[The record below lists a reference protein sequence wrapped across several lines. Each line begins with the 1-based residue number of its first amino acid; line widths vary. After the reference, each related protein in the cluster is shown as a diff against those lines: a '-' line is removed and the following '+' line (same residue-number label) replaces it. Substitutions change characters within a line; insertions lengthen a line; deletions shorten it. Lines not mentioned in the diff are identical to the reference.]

1 MKINYRD
8 VREPHWS
15 SSEHSSINCQVF
27 FEHLGH
33 EVPFTASPVDSEPHG
48 REIFKRCVS
57 GKFGAVA
64 PAKFDAPALAPEE
77 LQPPVLPVGWHDI
90 HEFLEEANRENA
102 SGTERG
108 LVLVWASMVD
118 EMLCR
123 LLEQF
128 LVDSTITKDMLRGG
142 SGPLS
147 AFSART
153 KAAFSLGLI
162 SKDELQAIE
171 VVRSVRNSFAHKL
184 GISLADT
191 SLHDKCKGLYQKTY
205 NDNYTFDAKHYY
217 SAACTRLLMI
227 LSGRIA
233 SITQNCRIERTDPR
247 PIYDR

>member
-1 MKINYRD
+1 MIYGGYTNYQNQMTMKINYRD

-15 SSEHSSINCQVF
+15 SSECSSINCQGF
-27 FEHLGH
+27 FEHLGY
-33 EVPFTASPVDSEPHG
+33 EVPFTASPLDSELHG
-48 REIFKRCVS
+48 REIFERCLS
-57 GKFGAVA
+57 GEFGAVA
-64 PAKFDAPALAPEE
+64 SAKLDAPALVHEE
-77 LQPPVLPVGWHDI
+77 LQPPVLPVGWHGI
-90 HEFLEEANRENA
+90 HEFPEEANRENA

-128 LVDSTITKDMLRGG
+128 LVENTITKDMLRVG

-171 VVRSVRNSFAHKL
+171 VVRAVRNSFAHKL
-184 GISLADT
+184 GKQL
-191 SLHDKCKGLYQKTY
+191 
-205 NDNYTFDAKHYY
+205 
-217 SAACTRLLMI
+217 
-227 LSGRIA
+227 
-233 SITQNCRIERTDPR
+233 P
-247 PIYDR
+247 P

>member
-1 MKINYRD
+1 MKVNYRD

-15 SSEHSSINCQVF
+15 SSECSSINCQVF
-27 FEHLGH
+27 FEHLGQ
-33 EVPFTASPVDSEPHG
+33 EVPFTASPLDSEPHG
-48 REIFKRCVS
+48 REIFERCVS
-57 GKFGAVA
+57 GEFGAVA
-64 PAKFDAPALAPEE
+64 PPKLDAPAPVHEE
-77 LQPPVLPVGWHDI
+77 LHPPAFPTGWHDI
-90 HEFLEEANRENA
+90 HDFLEEANRENA

-128 LVDSTITKDMLRGG
+128 LVESPITKEMLRGG

-162 SKDELQAIE
+162 AKDELQAIE
-171 VVRSVRNSFAHKL
+171 MVRAVRNSFAHKL

-191 SLHDKCKGLYQKTY
+191 SLHDKCKDLYRKTY
-205 NDNYTFDAKHYY
+205 NDDSTFDAKHYY

-227 LSGRIA
+227 LCSRIA
-233 SITQNCRIERTDPR
+233 SIAQDHRLECTDQR
-247 PIYDR
+247 PVYDR

>member
-8 VREPHWS
+8 VRDPQWS
-15 SSEHSSINCQVF
+15 SSERSSINCQVF

-33 EVPFTASPVDSEPHG
+33 EVPFTASPLDSEPYG
-48 REIFKRCVS
+48 REIFERCVS
-57 GKFGAVA
+57 GEFGAVA
-64 PAKFDAPALAPEE
+64 AEELNASALIPEE
-77 LQPPVLPVGWHDI
+77 LQPPVLPVGWHNI

-128 LVDSTITKDMLRGG
+128 LVESTITEDTLRGG

-153 KAAFSLGLI
+153 KVAFSLGLI
-162 SKDELQAIE
+162 SKDELQVINL
-171 VVRSVRNSFAHKL
+171 VRSIRNNFAHKL

-191 SLHDKCKGLYQKTY
+191 CLHDKCKGLYQKTY

-233 SITQNCRIERTDPR
+233 SIAQNRRQEYTDSR

>member
-1 MKINYRD
+1 MKVTYRY

-15 SSEHSSINCQVF
+15 NDERSSINCHVF
-27 FEHLGH
+27 FENLGL
-33 EVPFTASPVDSEPHG
+33 EVPFTASPLDSEPHG
-48 REIFKRCVS
+48 REIFERCVS
-57 GKFGAVA
+57 GEFGAVA
-64 PAKFDAPALAPEE
+64 PPKHDAPAHEE
-77 LQPPVLPVGWHDI
+77 LPPSDLPTGWHDI
-90 HEFLEEANRENA
+90 REFLDEANRENA

-123 LLEQF
+123 LLEKF
-128 LVDSTITKDMLRGG
+128 LVESPITKEMLRGG

-162 SKDELQAIE
+162 VKDELQAIE
-171 VVRSVRNSFAHKL
+171 LVRAIRNSFAHKL

-191 SLHDKCKGLYQKTY
+191 SLRDKCKDLYRKTL

-217 SAACTRLLMI
+217 SAACSRLLMI
-227 LSGRIA
+227 LS
-233 SITQNCRIERTDPR
+233 SRIESIEQDRRLECIDPR
-247 PIYDR
+247 PIYER